1 MTAAGSAL
9 RRTFSSLRI
18 RNYRLYFIGQIVSVS
33 GTWMQRVAQ
42 SWLVLE
48 LTGSGTAIGLV
59 TALQFLPI
67 LLLAPQG
74 GVIAD
79 RWDKRRL
86 LLVTQTVAGAL
97 AATLGVLVV
106 TDVVRLWMVYV
117 LAAALGLV
125 NSVDNPT
132 RQTFVIEMVGRETVT
147 NAVSLYSVLVNV
159 ARVFGPAAAGA
170 LIVATGIGICFLIN
184 SATYLAVIIALL
196 LMRASELTRAPV
208 QPRRR
213 GQFGEGLRYVR
224 SSPPVL
230 IPLLMMGIVGTF
242 AYEYQVVLP
251 LFAKFTFGGDA
262 ATFAAMT
269 AWSGAGAVVGGLFT
283 AGRRSR
289 TGATLAWTAIVFGTV
304 QLATSMAPTLTVALT
319 SFVVLGAASISFL
332 ALGNATLQLNST
344 PEMRGRV
351 MGLWAVGFLGST
363 AVGGPIMGWIGEH
376 VGPRIALGAGGIL
389 TLLTGVLAFRRLTA
403 IDHDAEE
410 QVEVGTSAPTAKLG
424 P

>member
-1 MTAAGSAL
+1 M

-18 RNYRLYFIGQIVSVS
+18 RNYRLYFLGQIVSVS

-48 LTGSGTAIGLV
+48 ITGSGTAIGLV

-86 LLVTQTVAGAL
+86 LLVTQTTAGVL

-117 LAAALGLV
+117 LAGALGLV

-132 RQTFVIEMVGRETVT
+132 RQTFVIEMVGRDTVT

-170 LIVATGIGICFLIN
+170 LIVATGLGICFLIN
-184 SATYLAVIIALL
+184 STTYLAVIVALL
-196 LMRASELTRAPV
+196 LMRASELTPAPV
-208 QPRRR
+208 QPRRK
-213 GQFGEGLRYVR
+213 GQFRQGLGYVR
-224 SSPPVL
+224 STPSVL
-230 IPLLMMGIVGTF
+230 IPLVMMGIVGTF

-269 AWSGAGAVVGGLFT
+269 AWSGAGAVVGGLLT

-289 TGATLAWTAIVFGTV
+289 AGVTLAWTAIFFGAV
-304 QLATSMAPTLTVALT
+304 QLATSMAPTLAVALAA
-319 SFVVLGAASISFL
+319 FVALGATSISFL

-363 AVGGPIMGWIGEH
+363 AVGGPIMGWVGEH
-376 VGPRIALGAGGIL
+376 IGPRIALGAGGIL
-389 TLLTGVLAFRRLTA
+389 TLLAGAFAFRRLASMDREATQ
-403 IDHDAEE
+403 DSG
-410 QVEVGTSAPTAKLG
+410 VGLGAPSAKLG

>member
-1 MTAAGSAL
+1 M

-74 GVIAD
+74 GVLAD

-86 LLVTQTVAGAL
+86 LLVTQTIAGGL

-106 TDVVRLWMVYV
+106 TDLVRLWMVYV

-132 RQTFVIEMVGRETVT
+132 RQTFVIEMVGRDAVT

-170 LIVATGIGICFLIN
+170 LIVSTGIGICFLIN
-184 SATYLAVIIALL
+184 STTYLAVIVALL
-196 LMRASELTRAPV
+196 LMRVSELTPAQV

-213 GQFGEGLRYVR
+213 GQFRDGLRYVR
-224 SSPPVL
+224 SAPSVL
-230 IPLLMMGIVGTF
+230 IPLVMMAIVGTF

-289 TGATLAWTAIVFGTV
+289 TAVTLAWTAIVFGTV
-304 QLATSMAPTLTVALT
+304 QLATSAAPSLTLALAA
-319 SFVVLGAASISFL
+319 FVVLGATSISFL

-376 VGPRIALGAGGIL
+376 IGPRIALGLG
-389 TLLTGVLAFRRLTA
+389 GVLTMLAGAAAFQRLAA
-403 IDHDAEE
+403 IDRTAEE
-410 QVEVGTSAPTAKLG
+410 QPEVHVSTPTAKLG

>member
-1 MTAAGSAL
+1 MTDASSTM
-9 RRTFSSLRI
+9 RRTFSSLGV
-18 RNYRLYFIGQIVSVS
+18 RNFRLYFIGQIVSVS

-86 LLVTQTVAGAL
+86 LLITQTMAGIL

-106 TDVVRLWMVYV
+106 TDAVRLWMVYV

-132 RQTFVIEMVGRETVT
+132 RQTFVIEMVGRDTVT

-184 SATYLAVIIALL
+184 SATYLAVIVALL
-196 LMRASELTRAPV
+196 LMRASELTPAPV

-213 GQFGEGLRYVR
+213 GQFRDGLRYVR
-224 SSPPVL
+224 ATQSVL
-230 IPLLMMGIVGTF
+230 IPLLMMGVVGTF

-262 ATFAAMT
+262 GTFAAMT
-269 AWSGAGAVVGGLFT
+269 AWTGAGAVVGGLFT

-289 TGATLAWTAIVFGTV
+289 TGVTLAWTAMLFGTV
-304 QLATSMAPTLTVALT
+304 QVATSTAPTLTVALA
-319 SFVVLGAASISFL
+319 SFVVLGAVSISFL

-376 VGPRIALGAGGIL
+376 IGPRVALGAGGIL
-389 TLLTGVLAFRRLTA
+389 TLLAGAIAFRRLAA
-403 IDHDAEE
+403 IDRSVE
-410 QVEVGTSAPTAKLG
+410 QEPEIRMGAPAAKLG